1 MEFLRANCKKK
12 GVFMPLDLCIHTKLM
27 IYELVDYR
35 HMTDKERQ
43 ELNADL
49 TDLQRRVDPGMETKQ
64 TMAHAGVGALIVG
77 LAGALAWKH
86 FNN

>member
-1 MEFLRANCKKK
+1 M
-12 GVFMPLDLCIHTKLM
+12 DLCVHTKLM

-35 HMTDKERQ
+35 HMTDKERA
-43 ELNADL
+43 ELNL
-49 TDLQRRVDPGMETKQ
+49 ELFDLQKKIDPGLESKQ
-64 TMAHAGVGALIVG
+64 TFAHAGVGALVVG